1 VRIVDRALSRAELAL
16 ANARKRYGLLDHAWR
31 TLERF
36 NDVDAGRLAAAIS
49 YYGFFAAFSLA
60 AVVYSVLGRILGTS
74 DSGLIGTA
82 NRYLSQTLPW
92 VVDTAKQ
99 VGRGEVTVLGLVA
112 LIVAGVG
119 WVEALRSSQRAIWLI
134 EQHPGNWFIRR
145 IVDFGMLIGLGML
158 LGLSLAMTMVVDRVL
173 DWLAPNTTL
182 GKALVHSSGPV
193 LELAVN
199 FVLAA
204 AVLLA
209 LPRLRLSPRR
219 LLPSAVVVAIG
230 IQLLNSLGTWFIRR
244 TEERPAYQ
252 LVAGTVGLLI
262 YLYLLNQLILLGAAL
277 AATSHRGTVVDLAGP
292 TQSVVDMKPADNVGE
307 PHDPG
312 PAEPR

>member
-1 VRIVDRALSRAELAL
+1 MRIVDRALSRAELAL

-36 NDVDAGRLAAAIS
+36 NDVDAGRLSAAIS

-158 LGLSLAMTMVVDRVL
+158 LGLSLAMTMVVDRAL

-219 LLPSAVVVAIG
+219 LLPSAIVVAIG
-230 IQLLNSLGTWFIRR
+230 IQLL
-244 TEERPAYQ
+244 
-252 LVAGTVGLLI
+252 
-262 YLYLLNQLILLGAAL
+262 
-277 AATSHRGTVVDLAGP
+277 
-292 TQSVVDMKPADNVGE
+292 
-307 PHDPG
+307 
-312 PAEPR
+312 

>member
-1 VRIVDRALSRAELAL
+1 
-16 ANARKRYGLLDHAWR
+16 
-31 TLERF
+31 
-36 NDVDAGRLAAAIS
+36 
-49 YYGFFAAFSLA
+49 
-60 AVVYSVLGRILGTS
+60 
-74 DSGLIGTA
+74 
-82 NRYLSQTLPW
+82 
-92 VVDTAKQ
+92 
-99 VGRGEVTVLGLVA
+99 
-112 LIVAGVG
+112 
-119 WVEALRSSQRAIWLI
+119 
-134 EQHPGNWFIRR
+134 
-145 IVDFGMLIGLGML
+145 
-158 LGLSLAMTMVVDRVL
+158 MTMVVDRAL

-219 LLPSAVVVAIG
+219 LLPSAIVVAIG

-277 AATSHRGTVVDLAGP
+277 AATSRRGTVVDLHRTTRADED
-292 TQSVVDMKPADNVGE
+292 VKPAGNPGE

-312 PAEPR
+312 PSEPR

>member
-1 VRIVDRALSRAELAL
+1 VRIVDRAVARAELAL
-16 ANARKRYGLLDHAWR
+16 ADARKRHGVLDHVWR
-31 TLERF
+31 ALDRF
-36 NDVDAGRLAAAIS
+36 NDLDGGRLAAAIS

-60 AVVYSVLGRILGTS
+60 AVAYSILGRVLGTS
-74 DSGLIGTA
+74 NSGFIGVA
-82 NRYLSQTLPW
+82 DRYLSQTLPW

-99 VGRGEVTVLGLVA
+99 VGRSEVTTIGLAA

-134 EQHPGNWFIRR
+134 EQHPGNWLIRR
-145 IVDFGMLIGLGML
+145 IVDLGMLIGLGVL
-158 LGLSLAMTMVVDRVL
+158 LGLSLAMTTVVDWAL
-173 DWLAPNTTL
+173 AWLTPDTTF
-182 GKALVHSSGPV
+182 GTLVVRSSGPV

-199 FVLAA
+199 VVLAA
-204 AVLLA
+204 AVLA
-209 LPRLRLSPRR
+209 AVARLRLSPRR
-219 LLPSAVVVAIG
+219 LLPSAILVAIG
-230 IQLLNSLGTWFIRR
+230 IQMLNSIGTWFIRR

-277 AATSHRGTVVDLAGP
+277 AATSHRGTVVDLGGP
-292 TQSVVDMKPADNVGE
+292 TQSIDDVKPADNVGE

>member
-1 VRIVDRALSRAELAL
+1 MRNVDRALAWVEQAL
-16 ANARKRYGLLDHAWR
+16 TVARKRFGVLDHVWR
-31 TLERF
+31 ALVRF

-60 AVVYSVLGRILGTS
+60 AVAYSILGRILGTS
-74 DSGLIGTA
+74 DSGLIGTVNA
-82 NRYLSQTLPW
+82 YLSQTLPW

-99 VGRGEVTVLGLVA
+99 VGRGEVTVLGSVA
-112 LIVAGVG
+112 LVIAGVG
-119 WVEALRSSQRAIWLI
+119 WIEALRSSQRAIWLI
-134 EQHPGNWFIRR
+134 EQHPGNWIIRR
-145 IVDFGMLIGLGML
+145 IVDFGMLVGLGL
-158 LGLSLAMTMVVDRVL
+158 LLALSLTMTTVVDRTLDLLVPKTTIGSVL
-173 DWLAPNTTL
+173 
-182 GKALVHSSGPV
+182 VRSSGPV
-193 LELAVN
+193 LELMVN

-219 LLPSAVVVAIG
+219 LLPSAILVAIG
-230 IQLLNSLGTWFIRR
+230 IQLLNSVGTWFIGR
-244 TEERPAYQ
+244 TEQRPAYQ

-277 AATSHRGTVVDLAGP
+277 AATSHRGTVVDLGRP
-292 TQSVVDMKPADNVGE
+292 TQSVEDMKPTDTVGE
-307 PHDPG
+307 PRHPG